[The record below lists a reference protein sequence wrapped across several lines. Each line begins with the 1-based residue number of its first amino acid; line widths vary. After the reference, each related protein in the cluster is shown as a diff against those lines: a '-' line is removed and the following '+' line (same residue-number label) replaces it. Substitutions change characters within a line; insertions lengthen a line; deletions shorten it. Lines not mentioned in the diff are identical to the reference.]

1 MCCKPVNVCN
11 AKYYKHIEIAI
22 KGNSNR
28 HLCHSGVG
36 GPHEKGP
43 VTPHLVQDHRAFE
56 AI

>member
-11 AKYYKHIEIAI
+11 AKYYKRIEIAI